1 MVQDETRI
9 SVSSLKKK
17 YGALTVIEDL
27 NLDIKK
33 GEFISLLGP
42 SGSGKTTLLMILAG
56 FEKSTSGSVSLDGTH
71 IENLPPHKRGLG
83 VVFQNYALFPHM
95 TVAENIAFPLK
106 MRRYSRSI
114 IKQKVQKALD
124 MVQLSNYGK
133 RRPTEMSGGQ
143 QQRIAL
149 ARALVFEPRVILMD
163 EPFGALDKQ
172 LREQMQLDIRD
183 MHKRLGLTVVFVT
196 HDQSEALTMSDRIAV
211 FNKGNIEQIGT
222 PLEIYEKPKTDFVA
236 QFIGETNLIKGIVA
250 SIDDNF
256 IRMKIN
262 DTELKVTK
270 INGVKLGEEIAISLR
285 PEWITLSKD
294 PLTNDNMLPGTVRDT
309 VYRGEHTRIDV
320 DTQIGKVIVRSDR
333 MNSNFVSNNR
343 LIINFNANDCWIV
356 K

>member
-9 SVSSLKKK
+9 AVSSLKKK

-56 FEKSTSGSVSLDGTH
+56 FEKATSGSVSLDGTH

-124 MVQLSNYGK
+124 MVQLSDYGK

-149 ARALVFEPRVILMD
+149 ARALIFEPRVILMD

-270 INGVKLGEEIAISLR
+270 INSVKLGEEIAISLR
-285 PEWITLSKD
+285 PELITLSKS
-294 PLTNDNMLPGTVRDT
+294 PLANDNMLPGKVRDT

-320 DTQIGKVIVRSDR
+320 DTEIGKVIVRSDR
-333 MNSNFVSNNR
+333 MNSNFVSNNH

>member
-9 SVSSLKKK
+9 AVSSLKKK

-56 FEKSTSGSVSLDGTH
+56 FEKATSGSVSLDGTH

-124 MVQLSNYGK
+124 MVQLSDYGK

-236 QFIGETNLIKGIVA
+236 QFIGETNLIKGIIA

-270 INGVKLGEEIAISLR
+270 INSVKLGEEIEISLR
-285 PEWITLSKD
+285 PECITLSKS
-294 PLTNDNMLPGTVRDT
+294 PLANDNMLPGKVRDT

-320 DTQIGKVIVRSDR
+320 DTEIGKVIVRSDR
-333 MNSNFVSNNR
+333 MNSTFVSNNR
-343 LIINFNANDCWIV
+343 LIINFNANNCWIV

>member
-9 SVSSLKKK
+9 AVSSLKKK

-56 FEKSTSGSVSLDGTH
+56 FEKATSGSVSLDGTH

-124 MVQLSNYGK
+124 MVQLSDYGK

-270 INGVKLGEEIAISLR
+270 INSVKLGEELAISLR
-285 PEWITLSKD
+285 PEWITLSKS
-294 PLTNDNMLPGTVRDT
+294 PLANDNMLPGKVRDT

-320 DTQIGKVIVRSDR
+320 DTEIGKVIVRSDR

>member
-9 SVSSLKKK
+9 AVSSLKKK

-56 FEKSTSGSVSLDGTH
+56 FEKATSGSVSLDGTH

-124 MVQLSNYGK
+124 MVQLSDYGK

-149 ARALVFEPRVILMD
+149 ARALIFEPRVILMD

-270 INGVKLGEEIAISLR
+270 INSVKLGEEIAISLR
-285 PEWITLSKD
+285 PELITLSKS
-294 PLTNDNMLPGTVRDT
+294 PLANDNMLPGKVRDT

-320 DTQIGKVIVRSDR
+320 DTEIGKVIVRSDR

>member
-9 SVSSLKKK
+9 AVSSLKKK

-56 FEKSTSGSVSLDGTH
+56 FEKATSGSVSLDGTH

-124 MVQLSNYGK
+124 MVQLSDYGK

-222 PLEIYEKPKTDFVA
+222 SLEIYEKPKTDFVA

-285 PEWITLSKD
+285 PEWITLSKS
-294 PLTNDNMLPGTVRDT
+294 PLANDNMLPGKVRDT

-320 DTQIGKVIVRSDR
+320 DTEIGKVIVRSDR
-333 MNSNFVSNNR
+333 MVA
-343 LIINFNANDCWIV
+343 IIAYFLKLYIPIQKGLPV
-356 K
+356 

>member
-9 SVSSLKKK
+9 AVSSLKKK

-56 FEKSTSGSVSLDGTH
+56 FEKATSGSVSLDGTH

-124 MVQLSNYGK
+124 MVQLSDYGK

-236 QFIGETNLIKGIVA
+236 QFIGETNLIKGIIA

-270 INGVKLGEEIAISLR
+270 INSVKLGEEIAISLR
-285 PEWITLSKD
+285 PELITLSKS
-294 PLTNDNMLPGTVRDT
+294 PLANDNMLPGKVRDT

-320 DTQIGKVIVRSDR
+320 DTEIGKVIVRSDR
-333 MNSNFVSNNR
+333 MNSTFVSNNR
-343 LIINFNANDCWIV
+343 LIINFNANNCWIV

>member
-9 SVSSLKKK
+9 TVSSLKKK

-56 FEKSTSGSVSLDGTH
+56 FEKATSGSVSLDGTH

-124 MVQLSNYGK
+124 MVQLSDYGK

-149 ARALVFEPRVILMD
+149 ARALIFEPRVILMD

-270 INGVKLGEEIAISLR
+270 INSVKLGEEIAISIRTEL
-285 PEWITLSKD
+285 ITLSKS
-294 PLTNDNMLPGTVRDT
+294 PLANDNMLPGKVRDT

-320 DTQIGKVIVRSDR
+320 DTEIGKVIVRSDR

>member
-270 INGVKLGEEIAISLR
+270 INSVKLGEEIAISLR
-285 PEWITLSKD
+285 PELITLSKS
-294 PLTNDNMLPGTVRDT
+294 PLANDNMLPGKVRDT

-320 DTQIGKVIVRSDR
+320 DTEIGKVIVRSDR

>member
-9 SVSSLKKK
+9 AVSSLKKK

-56 FEKSTSGSVSLDGTH
+56 FEKATSGSVSLDGTH

-124 MVQLSNYGK
+124 MVQLSDYGK

-285 PEWITLSKD
+285 PEWITLSKS
-294 PLTNDNMLPGTVRDT
+294 PLANDNMLPGKVRDT

-320 DTQIGKVIVRSDR
+320 DTEIGKVIVRSDR

>member
-9 SVSSLKKK
+9 AVSSLKKK

-56 FEKSTSGSVSLDGTH
+56 FEKATSGSVSLDGTH

-114 IKQKVQKALD
+114 IKQKVQKVLD
-124 MVQLSNYGK
+124 MVQLSDYGK

-270 INGVKLGEEIAISLR
+270 INSVKLGEEIAISLR
-285 PEWITLSKD
+285 PELITLSKS
-294 PLTNDNMLPGTVRDT
+294 PLANDNMLPGKVRDT

-320 DTQIGKVIVRSDR
+320 DTEIGKVIVRSDR

>member
-9 SVSSLKKK
+9 TVSSLKKK

-56 FEKSTSGSVSLDGTH
+56 FEKATSGSVSLDGTH

-124 MVQLSNYGK
+124 MVQLSDYGK

-149 ARALVFEPRVILMD
+149 ARALIFEPRVILMD

-270 INGVKLGEEIAISLR
+270 INSVKLGEEIAISLR
-285 PEWITLSKD
+285 PELITLSKS
-294 PLTNDNMLPGTVRDT
+294 PLANDNMLPGKVRDT

-320 DTQIGKVIVRSDR
+320 DTEIGKVIVRSDR

>member
-236 QFIGETNLIKGIVA
+236 QFIGETNLIRGIVA

-270 INGVKLGEEIAISLR
+270 INSVKLGEEIAISLR

-294 PLTNDNMLPGTVRDT
+294 PLTNDNMLPGKVRDT

>member
-9 SVSSLKKK
+9 AVSSLKKK

-56 FEKSTSGSVSLDGTH
+56 FEKATSGSVSLDGTH

-124 MVQLSNYGK
+124 MVQLSDYGK

-270 INGVKLGEEIAISLR
+270 INSVKLGEEIAISLR
-285 PEWITLSKD
+285 PELITLTKS
-294 PLTNDNMLPGTVRDT
+294 PLANDNMLPGKVRDT

-320 DTQIGKVIVRSDR
+320 DTEIGKVIVRSDR

>member
-9 SVSSLKKK
+9 AVSSLKKK

-56 FEKSTSGSVSLDGTH
+56 FEKATSGSVSLDGTH

-124 MVQLSNYGK
+124 MVQLSDYGK

-222 PLEIYEKPKTDFVA
+222 SLEIYEKPKTDFVA

-285 PEWITLSKD
+285 PEWITLSKS
-294 PLTNDNMLPGTVRDT
+294 PLANDNMLPGKVRDT

-320 DTQIGKVIVRSDR
+320 DTEIGKVIVRSDR

>member
-9 SVSSLKKK
+9 AVSSLKKK

-56 FEKSTSGSVSLDGTH
+56 FEKATSGSVSLDGTH

-124 MVQLSNYGK
+124 MVQLSDYGK

-270 INGVKLGEEIAISLR
+270 INSVKLGEEIAISLR
-285 PEWITLSKD
+285 PELITLSKS
-294 PLTNDNMLPGTVRDT
+294 PLANDNMLPGKVRDT

-320 DTQIGKVIVRSDR
+320 DTEIGKVIVRSDR
-333 MNSNFVSNNR
+333 MNSNFVSNNH

>member
-236 QFIGETNLIKGIVA
+236 QFIGETNLIRGIVA

-270 INGVKLGEEIAISLR
+270 INSVKLGEEIAISLR

>member
-9 SVSSLKKK
+9 AVSSLKKK

-56 FEKSTSGSVSLDGTH
+56 FEKATSGSVSLDGTH

-124 MVQLSNYGK
+124 MVQLSDYGK

-270 INGVKLGEEIAISLR
+270 INSVKLGEEIAISLR
-285 PEWITLSKD
+285 PELITLSKS
-294 PLTNDNMLPGTVRDT
+294 PLANDNMLPGKVRDT

-320 DTQIGKVIVRSDR
+320 DTEIGKVIVRSDR
-333 MNSNFVSNNR
+333 MNYNFVSNNR

>member
-9 SVSSLKKK
+9 AVSSLKKK

-56 FEKSTSGSVSLDGTH
+56 FEKATSGSVSLDGTH

-124 MVQLSNYGK
+124 MVQLSDYGK

-270 INGVKLGEEIAISLR
+270 INSVKLGEEIAISLR
-285 PEWITLSKD
+285 PELITLSKS
-294 PLTNDNMLPGTVRDT
+294 PLANDNMLPGKVRDT

-320 DTQIGKVIVRSDR
+320 DTEIGKVIVRSDR

>member
-9 SVSSLKKK
+9 AVSSLKKK

-56 FEKSTSGSVSLDGTH
+56 FEKATSGSVSLDGTH

-124 MVQLSNYGK
+124 MVQLSDYGK

-270 INGVKLGEEIAISLR
+270 INSVKLGEEIAISLR
-285 PEWITLSKD
+285 PEWITLSKS
-294 PLTNDNMLPGTVRDT
+294 PLANDNMLPGKVRDT

-320 DTQIGKVIVRSDR
+320 DTEIGKVIVRSDR

>member
-124 MVQLSNYGK
+124 MVQLSDYGK

-270 INGVKLGEEIAISLR
+270 INSVKLGEEIAISLR

-294 PLTNDNMLPGTVRDT
+294 PLTNDNMLPGKVRDT

-333 MNSNFVSNNR
+333 MSSNFVSNNC

>member
-9 SVSSLKKK
+9 TVSSLKKK

-56 FEKSTSGSVSLDGTH
+56 FEKATSGSVSLDGTH

-124 MVQLSNYGK
+124 MVQLSDYGK

-270 INGVKLGEEIAISLR
+270 INSVKLGEEIAISLR
-285 PEWITLSKD
+285 PELITLSKS
-294 PLTNDNMLPGTVRDT
+294 PLANDNMLPGKVRDT

-320 DTQIGKVIVRSDR
+320 DTEIGKVIVRSDR

>member
-9 SVSSLKKK
+9 AVSSLKKK

-56 FEKSTSGSVSLDGTH
+56 FEKATSGSVSLDGTH

-256 IRMKIN
+256 IRIKIN

-270 INGVKLGEEIAISLR
+270 INSVKLGEELAISLR
-285 PEWITLSKD
+285 PEWITLSKS
-294 PLTNDNMLPGTVRDT
+294 PLANDNMLPGKVRDT

-320 DTQIGKVIVRSDR
+320 DTEIGKVIVRSDR